1 MLKHLILSGFIAAGF
16 LGACSDA
23 SFNGSSGVVRKPGG
37 PKKPKPPKE
46 TPSSDANP
54 NSVKVRYG
62 QGIKPAVAD
71 FLFVLDN
78 SVSMSGDAARVSQG
92 LMAIPKDT
100 FPDSTRLAV
109 MTTMAASN
117 PTAAS
122 LTVHSDIKG
131 YGSCINKEPGFLSF
145 VDRAS
150 YDAFKKCSGLPLKQ
164 NLAYLTPACTS
175 GWFEPFATN
184 GDGVRCFTAAL
195 QNPFH
200 PVGCEPGLLAVEQLL
215 QRNVGKPLFRDNAA
229 VSVIFIS
236 DEQEGC
242 NAPDTRGNVANPGA
256 TADRLKDAIQ
266 RNSKVAA
273 VKFNAIAPPI
283 GTKETP
289 GDTLT
294 YQAVVQHLGGTFFN
308 IQTQTNFNSMINKLV
323 TDPVNKL
330 EPEFFVP
337 ATAKKITSVTVDGVA
352 TTNYQFN
359 AESSKVTVQGLDS
372 SKQVEIE
379 IKYE

>member
-1 MLKHLILSGFIAAGF
+1 VFLAAGF
-16 LGACSDA
+16 FGGCSDA

-37 PKKPKPPKE
+37 PKKPKTPKDP
-46 TPSSDANP
+46 TSDANP

-62 QGIKPAVAD
+62 QGVKPAVAD

-92 LMAIPKDT
+92 LMAIPKET

-122 LTVHSDIKG
+122 LTVHPDIKG

-150 YDAFKKCSGLPLKQ
+150 YDAFKKCSGLPWKQ
-164 NLAYLTPACTS
+164 NMSYLTPPCES

-184 GDGVRCFTAAL
+184 GAGIRCFTAAL

-215 QRNVGKPLFRDNAA
+215 QRNVGKPLFRDNAT

-242 NAPDTRGNVANPGA
+242 NASDTRGNVTNPGG
-256 TADRLKDAIQ
+256 TADRLKDLIQ
-266 RNSKVAA
+266 KNSKVAS
-273 VKFNAIAPPI
+273 VKFHAIAPPI
-283 GTKETP
+283 GTKDTP
-289 GDTLT
+289 MDTLT

-308 IQTQTNFNSMINKLV
+308 IQTQTNYNSMINKLI
-323 TDPVNKL
+323 TDPVDKL

-379 IKYE
+379 IKYQ